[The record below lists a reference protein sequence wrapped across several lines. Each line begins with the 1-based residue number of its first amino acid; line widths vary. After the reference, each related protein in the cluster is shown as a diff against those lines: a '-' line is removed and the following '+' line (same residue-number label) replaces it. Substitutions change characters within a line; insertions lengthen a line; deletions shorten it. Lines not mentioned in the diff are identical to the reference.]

1 MHAGAN
7 AQGCVG
13 RPSLLTMA
21 MTVMQVRVMR
31 MTMNARRMQM
41 PMGVRTARRD
51 AFRMVVPMVLVMLV
65 AVFMGDRLVSVQM
78 QMPLREV

>member
-1 MHAGAN
+1 
-7 AQGCVG
+7 
-13 RPSLLTMA
+13 MA

-31 MTMNARRMQM
+31 MTMNERRMRM

-51 AFRMVVPMVLVMLV
+51 AFLMVVPMVLVMLV